1 MGYNAAEGANPGRRR
16 AAGRPGGGRGQLA
29 RDAAGLRARRHATKV
44 IYIAVGNGE
53 KYGGVERRQL
63 SIMRQKAPA
72 KTRGCREDRL
82 RPIC

>member
-53 KYGGVERRQL
+53 KYGGRRGTAATEHYAVAGSNSWL
-63 SIMRQKAPA
+63 SR
-72 KTRGCREDRL
+72 R
-82 RPIC
+82 

>member
-1 MGYNAAEGANPGRRR
+1 MGRDDAEGDGSCRWSPRRRSGATGSRR
-16 AAGRPGGGRGQLA
+16 AAR
-29 RDAAGLRARRHATKV
+29 LRARRHATKV

-53 KYGGVERRQL
+53 KYGGAERRQL
-63 SIMRQKAPA
+63 SIMRQQAPA